1 MRSVEAGES
10 AASHGVP
17 AEDRWTG
24 DAGLAAAGPEAI
36 VEEGGIGAAPGSDA
50 TPCEVME
57 GSSSGAA
64 PREIMEGDGFGAA
77 PDEMME
83 GSAPGAA
90 PNETNPPASE

>member
-1 MRSVEAGES
+1 M
-10 AASHGVP
+10 P

-24 DAGLAAAGPEAI
+24 DAGLAATGPEAI
-36 VEEGGIGAAPGSDA
+36 VEEGGTGAAPGSDA

-64 PREIMEGDGFGAA
+64 PHEIMEGDGFGAA

-83 GSAPGAA
+83 GSDSGAV
-90 PNETNPPASE
+90 PVEMNPLPRSRGRA